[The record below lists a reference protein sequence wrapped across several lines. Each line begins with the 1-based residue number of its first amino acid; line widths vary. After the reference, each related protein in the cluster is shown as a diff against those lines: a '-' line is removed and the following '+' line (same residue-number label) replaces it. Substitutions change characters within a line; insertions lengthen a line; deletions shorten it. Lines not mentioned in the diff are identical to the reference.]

1 MRHQNKK
8 HRIGT
13 TPAHRTSLLRNLAIE
28 VIDHGKI
35 KTTHTKCMAVRG
47 LVEKLITLAKV
58 DTVANRR
65 KALSKLN
72 NMDAVTTLFTQVAP
86 KFKARN
92 GGYTRIHKFA
102 DERVGDAAKM
112 SQLSLVE

>member
-8 HRIGT
+8 YKIGS

-28 VIDHGKI
+28 IIDHGKI
-35 KTTHTKCMAVRG
+35 KTTHTKCLAVRG
-47 LVEKLITLAKV
+47 FVEKLITLAKI

-65 KALSKLN
+65 KALSTLD
-72 NMDAVTTLFTQVAP
+72 NMDAVTTLFTKVAP
-86 KFKARN
+86 KFITRN

-102 DERVGDAAKM
+102 DERVGDAARL
-112 SQLSLVE
+112 SQISLVD